1 MTKHVENAPTPA
13 RFAHAVLRTRPE
25 NLQKLT
31 DFWLTIIN
39 GRVVH
44 GDAMACFLTFDEEHH
59 RLAIV
64 TVPDLEPG
72 HPKSS
77 GLDHLAYTYD
87 SIDDLI
93 ATYRR
98 LKTEDIVPVWCI
110 NHGPTLSLYYADPDG
125 NKAELQIDLFETTDE
140 TTEFLRTS
148 DFAANPI
155 GIKFDPEDLFARY
168 EAGEPLDQLK
178 KRRTLMDGESIFDQL
193 PS

>member
-1 MTKHVENAPTPA
+1 MTRHAQNAPTPI

-25 NLQKLT
+25 HFQKLV
-31 DFWLTIIN
+31 DFWLAIMN

-59 RLAIV
+59 RLAIIAQ
-64 TVPDLEPG
+64 PDLEPAT
-72 HPKSS
+72 PKSS
-77 GLDHLAYTYD
+77 GLDHLAFTFNT
-87 SIDDLI
+87 IDDLI

-98 LKTEDIVPVWCI
+98 LKSEDMAPVWCI

-125 NKAELQIDLFETTDE
+125 NKAELQIDLFETADE

-148 DFAANPI
+148 DFAANPV

-168 EAGEPLDQLK
+168 EAGEPFDTLK
-178 KRRTLMDGESIFDQL
+178 QRRTLRDGETMFDHF
-193 PS
+193 PG